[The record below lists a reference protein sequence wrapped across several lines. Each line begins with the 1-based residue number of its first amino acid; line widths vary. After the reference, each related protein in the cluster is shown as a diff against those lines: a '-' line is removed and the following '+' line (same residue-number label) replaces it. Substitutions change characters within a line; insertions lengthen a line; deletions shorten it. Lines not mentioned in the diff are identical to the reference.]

1 MAALT
6 EDRRLEKYAGDELS
20 YKVAGSTTIYANSL
34 VCLNTSGYAVPAADT
49 ANFKFLGVASENVD
63 NGAGSDGD
71 KNVRVWRKGVFELA
85 SSSMA
90 ITNIG
95 DAVFVLD
102 DQTVGT
108 AAQATN
114 EVACGKI
121 AGFKSA
127 TSVLVDIYMRS

>member
-6 EDRRLEKYAGDELS
+6 EDRRLEKYAGDELP
-20 YKVAGSTTIYANSL
+20 YKVAGNTTIYANSL
-34 VCLNTSGYAVPAADT
+34 VCLNASGYAVPAGDT
-49 ANFKFLGVASENVD
+49 ANYKFLGVAAEYVD
-63 NGAGSDGD
+63 NSAGSNGD
-71 KNVRVWRKGVFELA
+71 KQVRVWRKGVFEFGA
-85 SSSMA
+85 SSMA

-95 DAVFVLD
+95 DAVYVLD

-114 EVACGKI
+114 DVGCGKI

-127 TSVLVDIYMRS
+127 TSVLVDIGMRN

>member
-6 EDRRLEKYAGDELS
+6 EDRRLEKYAGDELA
-20 YKVAGSTTIYANSL
+20 YKVAASTIIYANSL

-49 ANFKFLGVASENVD
+49 ENYKFLGVATEYVD
-63 NGAGSDGD
+63 NSAGANGD
-71 KNVRVWRKGVFELA
+71 RTVRVWRKGVFEFGA
-85 SSSMA
+85 SALA

-95 DAVFVLD
+95 DNVHVLN

-114 EVACGKI
+114 DIACGKI
-121 AGFKSA
+121 AGFRSA
-127 TSVLVDIYMRS
+127 TSVLVDIDMR